1 RRCTA
6 RSCRAGVRLCAWSVS
21 AFSSPCMTSTSVS
34 CAGTVSHG
42 GCLIPSWRTTSPSS
56 DICRRCARGTCCL
69 TRRVRGRKRSC
80 GRTNLPPQ
88 NDAVPH
94 RDAALHC
101 LLHPHEHFPRTRA
114 RPRMHLRVRIG
125 RPRARARLPRLPSRL
140 RAPLIPL
147 RCRAR
152 LPPEKAQG
160 QAQKRMRSGRRQ
172 QQHAPRAGLAPH
184 LSLRPCPRLSLH

>member
-1 RRCTA
+1 MKAPVYPAILSVWARTRRC
-6 RSCRAGVRLCAWSVS
+6 SS
-21 AFSSPCMTSTSVS
+21 AFSSPCMTSTSAS

-56 DICRRCARGTCCL
+56 DICRRCTRETCCL

-160 QAQKRMRSGRRQ
+160 QAQKRMRSRAAGAHSSR
-172 QQHAPRAGLAPH
+172 APRT
-184 LSLRPCPRLSLH
+184 PRLRSPR